1 MGSVRGRLAPL
12 AGALMALGVVA
23 LLLGPGVRD
32 AAAQGWASVAIV
44 DYAFDPVLTGVA
56 VGDTITWTNY
66 GAEHHTVTAD
76 DSSFNSG
83 NLAPGESFSQTFAA
97 TGSYTYRCRI
107 HPSMTGTV
115 IVNGAVGGTGTE
127 TEAEMREVPVV
138 GVGTAAPRPG
148 ETMALLAGVAALAL
162 GAASLVARRA

>member
-1 MGSVRGRLAPL
+1 MGSVRGRLTLL
-12 AGALMALGVVA
+12 AGALLALGVVA
-23 LLLGPGVRD
+23 LLLGPGLRA
-32 AAAQGWASVAIV
+32 AAAQGGATVAII
-44 DYAFDPVLTGVA
+44 DFAFDPVLTGVA
-56 VGDTITWTNY
+56 VGDTVIWTNY

-76 DSSFNSG
+76 DSTFTSG
-83 NLAPGESFSQTFAA
+83 DVAPGESFSQTFAA

-115 IVNGAVGGTGTE
+115 VVNGAVGGTGA
-127 TEAEMREVPVV
+127 EAEMQAVPVV

-148 ETMALLAGVAALAL
+148 EAMALLAGVAAIAL

>member
-97 TGSYTYRCRI
+97 TGSRGACRRRRHGGPAAGRNHGIAGGRGRSRARRCLPGCPPRLIVIRPPFPCHGGRCRRF
-107 HPSMTGTV
+107 PFRGRV
-115 IVNGAVGGTGTE
+115 
-127 TEAEMREVPVV
+127 
-138 GVGTAAPRPG
+138 
-148 ETMALLAGVAALAL
+148 
-162 GAASLVARRA
+162 RRTRDRRR